1 MLQVLD
7 AKYDHSIYLI
17 DDTIIQK
24 ASKTYRLLAHGNKRY
39 RFVSVVSIGCKIIRM
54 SDETE
59 CFAYYGWYIT
69 FYF

>member
-1 MLQVLD
+1 MLHALD
-7 AKYDHSIYLI
+7 AKYDYGIYLL

-24 ASKTYRLLAHGNKRY
+24 AFKTYRLLAHGNKRY
-39 RFVSVVSIGCKIIRM
+39 LFVSVASIGCKIIRM

-59 CFAYYGWYIT
+59 CFAYYGCYIT

>member
-1 MLQVLD
+1 MHVKNSKHD
-7 AKYDHSIYLI
+7 YGIYLL

-24 ASKTYRLLAHGNKRY
+24 AFKEYRLLAHGNKKY
-39 RFVSVVSIGCKIIRM
+39 LFVSVASIGCKIIRM

-59 CFAYYGWYIT
+59 CFAYYGCYIT